1 MNKTARWLAIL
12 GVCALSPAFAG
23 PAGASDAD
31 QTAPP
36 APAPSAAPQNAAPAT
51 ATPTSAQGAQSADKK
66 DAGISPSSSA
76 TPSAAGTPD
85 DKEIS
90 PATLKK
96 LLSQGYRPKHRDGNV
111 VYCRK
116 ESKINSRLE
125 TEICRNADDIARD
138 ERDSKKMLDQVQRVG
153 DDSMHK

>member
-12 GVCALSPAFAG
+12 GACALSPAFAG

-36 APAPSAAPQNAAPAT
+36 APAPSAASQNAAPAT
-51 ATPTSAQGAQSADKK
+51 ATPTSAQGAQT
-66 DAGISPSSSA
+66 SSA
-76 TPSAAGTPD
+76 APSAAGTPD